1 MIDGTK
7 LPYAKTEISIE
18 KSKIQ
23 TNELLKKF
31 GVSGIQWTWLDNM
44 EVLRF
49 IHTFEVEGVKHQMGY
64 EIQIPEMGI
73 KRGRAYETRL
83 ERNDRQAYRIV
94 WHVLKARFVAVE
106 SGLKTFEEEFLSDI
120 IYKLPDGSMKKIGDV
135 MLKKLT
141 DSAGVGWKEVD
152 LLE

>member
-7 LPYAKTEISIE
+7 LPYARTDINIE

-31 GVSGIQWTWLDNM
+31 GVSGIQWTWVDNI
-44 EVLRF
+44 EILRF
-49 IHTFEVEGVKHQMGY
+49 IHDFEIEGVKHQIGY

-73 KRGRAYETRL
+73 KKGSAYEKRL
-83 ERNDRQAYRIV
+83 ERNDKQAYRIV

-120 IYKLPDGSMKKIGDV
+120 IYKLPDGR
-135 MLKKLT
+135 
-141 DSAGVGWKEVD
+141 SAKVSDIVFNQIAETKPIK
-152 LLE
+152 LLES

>member
-1 MIDGTK
+1 MIDGTN
-7 LPYAKTEISIE
+7 LPYASTKIDIE

-31 GVSGIQWTWLDNM
+31 GVSGIQWTWVNNI
-44 EVLRF
+44 EILRF
-49 IHTFEVEGVKHQMGY
+49 IHDFEFDGVKHQIGY
-64 EIQIPEMGI
+64 EMQVPEMGI
-73 KRGRAYETRL
+73 KKGPAYEKRL

-120 IYKLPDGSMKKIGDV
+120 IYKLPNGRTTKIGDII
-135 MLKKLT
+135 LNQISKT
-141 DSAGVGWKEVD
+141 EPIN
-152 LLE
+152 LLEG

>member
-7 LPYAKTEISIE
+7 LPYASTKIDIE

-23 TNELLKKF
+23 INELLKKF
-31 GVSGIQWTWLDNM
+31 GVSGIQWTWADNI
-44 EVLRF
+44 EILRF
-49 IHTFEVEGVKHQMGY
+49 IHDFEFEGVNRHIGY
-64 EIQIPEMGI
+64 EIQVPEMGI
-73 KRGRAYETRL
+73 KRGRTYEKRL

-120 IYKLPDGSMKKIGDV
+120 IYKLPDGRSAKVGDII
-135 MLKKLT
+135 LNQISGTKPIK
-141 DSAGVGWKEVD
+141 
-152 LLE
+152 LLED

>member
-7 LPYAKTEISIE
+7 LPYASTKIDIE

-31 GVSGIQWTWLDNM
+31 GVSGIQWTWMDNI
-44 EVLRF
+44 EILRF
-49 IHTFEVEGVKHQMGY
+49 IHEFEFEGVKHQIGY
-64 EIQIPEMGI
+64 EIQVPEMGI
-73 KRGRAYETRL
+73 KRGRAYEKRL

-120 IYKLPDGSMKKIGDV
+120 IYKLPDGRTAKVGD
-135 MLKKLT
+135 MILNQISETKPIELLK
-141 DSAGVGWKEVD
+141 G
-152 LLE
+152 

>member
-7 LPYAKTEISIE
+7 LPYAQTEINIE

-23 TNELLKKF
+23 INELLKKF

-49 IHTFEVEGVKHQMGY
+49 IHTFEFEGVKHQIGY

-73 KRGRAYETRL
+73 KRGRAYEKRL
-83 ERNDRQAYRIV
+83 ERNDKQAYRIV

-120 IYKLPDGSMKKIGDV
+120 IYKLPDGSMKKIGDM

-141 DSAGVGWKEVD
+141 DAAGVGWKEIE